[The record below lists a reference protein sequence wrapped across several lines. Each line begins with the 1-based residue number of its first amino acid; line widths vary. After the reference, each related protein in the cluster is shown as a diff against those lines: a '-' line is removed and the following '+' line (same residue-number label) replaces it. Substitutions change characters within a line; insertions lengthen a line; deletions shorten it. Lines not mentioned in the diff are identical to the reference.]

1 MKHRSWILTWAINAQ
16 YLEKHMSSKP
26 WTVYSKYGVRV
37 TSFSSKLQAEH
48 YAKNIGGY
56 VHYTG

>member
-1 MKHRSWILTWAINAQ
+1 MPNTWRS
-16 YLEKHMSSKP
+16 HMSSKP

>member
-1 MKHRSWILTWAINAQ
+1 MPNTWRN
-16 YLEKHMSSKP
+16 HMSSKP

-48 YAKNIGGY
+48 YAKSIGGY